1 LVYLYIYATC
11 ARSIKYIILNKGGKT
26 LSIITYHMQKKK
38 SKLNLPVGMVKS
50 TADRQDNIG
59 MYLPLKIKNRSFYYL
74 VDKNGTFVNSR
85 LFDYVM
91 G

>member
-1 LVYLYIYATC
+1 VYAAC

-38 SKLNLPVGMVKS
+38 SKLNLPVGVVKC
-50 TADRQDNIG
+50 TADRQDDTG
-59 MYLPLKIKNRSFYYL
+59 TYLPLKIKNKSFYYI
-74 VDKNGTFVNSR
+74 VNKSGTFVNSN
-85 LFDYVM
+85 LFDHIM